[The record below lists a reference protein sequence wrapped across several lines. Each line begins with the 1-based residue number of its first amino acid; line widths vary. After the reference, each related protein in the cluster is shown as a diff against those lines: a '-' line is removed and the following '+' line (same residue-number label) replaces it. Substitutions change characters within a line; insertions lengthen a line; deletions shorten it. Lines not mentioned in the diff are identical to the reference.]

1 MDFTFSSEDEAFREE
16 VRAFV
21 RKEWDPRDYNTD
33 LNVFSYDFDNPEYR
47 AHAEAFQ
54 KKLVEKGYWTMSW
67 PKEFGGGGA
76 SLTKQV
82 VYADELAYAG
92 APAGSPGANITGAI
106 MYHAD
111 DAIKTEFLGKMAKN
125 EIDWA
130 QGFSEP
136 NAGTDLAS
144 LSTRAVE
151 DGDDFV
157 VTGQKIWSSGSH
169 YANWYHVL
177 TRTDPSAPKHR
188 GITYLIMQ
196 LKNDEGEQMP
206 GITLRPLY
214 DMFGRRR
221 WNEVFMDEVRV
232 PKRQIIGEVNRGWY
246 AAMTTLNFERAGG
259 TGARNIAVLDQFM
272 AMARKLKF
280 HGKSVLDD
288 PIARHKLADLRVRV
302 EVGRALSL
310 RLIWLQSKGEVPQT
324 ESLIAN
330 FYGSVMAKFHLWPTL
345 AEIMG
350 PYRTLLQGEKRS
362 PDNGMYGTNYALSM
376 VTGYAGG
383 GGILLSPGLI
393 AQRGLGLPR

>member
-1 MDFTFSSEDEAFREE
+1 MDFTFSPEDEAFREE

-21 RKEWDPRDYNTD
+21 REEWDPRDYNTD
-33 LNVFSYDFDNPEYR
+33 LNVFGYDFDNPDYR
-47 AHAEAFQ
+47 QHAAEFQ
-54 KKLVEKGYWTMSW
+54 QKLIEKGYWTMSW
-67 PKEFGGGGA
+67 PTEFGGGGA

-92 APAGSPGANITGAI
+92 APQGSPGANITGAI

-111 DAIKTEFLGKMAKN
+111 QSIKTEFLGKMAKN

-144 LSTRAVE
+144 LTTRAVE

-188 GITYLIMQ
+188 GITYLMMQ

-206 GITLRPLY
+206 GLTLRPLY

-221 WNEVFMDEVRV
+221 WNEVFMDDVRV

-280 HGKSVLDD
+280 NGKSVLDD
-288 PIARHKLADLRVRV
+288 PITRHKLADLRVRV

-310 RLIWLQSKGEVPQT
+310 RLIWMQSKGEVPQT
-324 ESLIAN
+324 ESLISN
-330 FYGSVMAKFHLWPTL
+330 FYGSVMTKFHLWPTL

-350 PYRTLLQGEKRS
+350 PYRSALQGEKRS

>member
-1 MDFTFSSEDEAFREE
+1 
-16 VRAFV
+16 
-21 RKEWDPRDYNTD
+21 
-33 LNVFSYDFDNPEYR
+33 
-47 AHAEAFQ
+47 
-54 KKLVEKGYWTMSW
+54 
-67 PKEFGGGGA
+67 
-76 SLTKQV
+76 
-82 VYADELAYAG
+82 
-92 APAGSPGANITGAI
+92 
-106 MYHAD
+106 
-111 DAIKTEFLGKMAKN
+111 
-125 EIDWA
+125 
-130 QGFSEP
+130 
-136 NAGTDLAS
+136 
-144 LSTRAVE
+144 
-151 DGDDFV
+151 
-157 VTGQKIWSSGSH
+157 
-169 YANWYHVL
+169 
-177 TRTDPSAPKHR
+177 
-188 GITYLIMQ
+188 MQ

-259 TGARNIAVLDQFM
+259 TGARNIAVLDQFL

>member
-1 MDFTFSSEDEAFREE
+1 MDLTFSAEDETFRQEIRE
-16 VRAFV
+16 FL
-21 RKEWDPRDYNTD
+21 RKEWDPKDYNTD
-33 LNVFSYDFDNPEYR
+33 LNVFGYDFDNPEYR
-47 AHAEAFQ
+47 AHAKAFQ
-54 KKLVEKGYWTMSW
+54 QKLIEKGYWTMSW
-67 PKEFGGGGA
+67 PTEWGGEGA

-82 VYADELAYAG
+82 VYADEMAYAG
-92 APAGSPGANITGAI
+92 APQGSPGANITGA
-106 MYHAD
+106 MMFHAD
-111 DAIKTEFLGKMAKN
+111 PSIKKEFLGGMAKN

-136 NAGTDLAS
+136 NAGTDLAN

-177 TRTDPSAPKHR
+177 VRTDPSAPKHR

-196 LKNDEGEQMP
+196 LKDEKGAQMP

-246 AAMTTLNFERAGG
+246 AAMTTLNFERASG
-259 TGARNIAVLDQFM
+259 TGARNIAVLEKFI
-272 AMARKLKF
+272 AMARRLKF
-280 HGKSVLDD
+280 NGESILKD
-288 PIARHKLADLRVRV
+288 PIVRHKLADLRIRV
-302 EVGRALSL
+302 ETGRMLSL
-310 RLIWLQSKGEVPQT
+310 RLLWLQSKGEVPQT
-324 ESLIAN
+324 ESLISN
-330 FYGSVMAKFHLWPTL
+330 YYGSTMNKFHFWPTL
-345 AEIMG
+345 GQIMG
-350 PYRTLLQGEKRS
+350 PYRALLQGEKRS

-383 GGILLSPGLI
+383 GGILLAPNLI